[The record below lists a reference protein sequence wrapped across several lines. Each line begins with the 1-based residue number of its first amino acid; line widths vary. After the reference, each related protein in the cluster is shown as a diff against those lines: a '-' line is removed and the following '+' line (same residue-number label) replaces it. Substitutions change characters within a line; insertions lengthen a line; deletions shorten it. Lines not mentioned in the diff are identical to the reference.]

1 VNYSQSIFPRPA
13 AAVVEAPLGALQDP
27 SGDIRSGGIIALL
40 FFGLLLGF
48 AAFVPLDAGVHA
60 SGQVAV
66 SGNRQAVQHREGGVV
81 TAIHAREG
89 QRVTAGQVL
98 VEMAAPDLRAMERA
112 LTSDYLALLAQRA
125 RLLAERSGSGQL
137 AIPPE
142 FASLPLAD
150 RPLAEQALR
159 LQQAQLGARRG
170 SLSAQQSVLG
180 QRTSQ
185 LREQQGGYGR
195 QIQSFAEQRR
205 ILEDEIRGLKEL
217 EAKGFASVN
226 RIRALERTR
235 EELRGQEAAMAAE
248 ISRARE
254 GMGENRMQSL
264 SLERSNLEEIAT
276 ELRDTQAKISEVQ
289 PKLVSVREQLQR
301 ARVRAPASGRV
312 VGVTVFTVGGVV
324 APGQTLMEI
333 VPEDRRLVIQAQVA
347 PNDADDVFQ
356 NQVAQIRFPSV
367 HDRSLPLLTGKV
379 RTMSADSFTD
389 EKSGLSF
396 FRAEIEVGEAELDR
410 VRGTLGQGEL
420 RAGLPAEVVLPVRR
434 RTVLDYLLEPLTGHF
449 WRSLR
454 EQ

>member
-1 VNYSQSIFPRPA
+1 VNMMQGLVPSP
-13 AAVVEAPLGALQDP
+13 APLPTRPLGDMDDP
-27 SGDIRSGGIIALL
+27 GRDIRAGGLVALL
-40 FFGLLLGF
+40 FFGILLGF

-60 SGQVAV
+60 TGHVAV

-89 QRVTAGQVL
+89 QRVRAGEVL

-112 LTSDYLALLAQRA
+112 LTSDYLTLLAQRA
-125 RLLAERSGSGQL
+125 RLLAERSGSGRL
-137 AIPPE
+137 IVPAE
-142 FASLPLAD
+142 YAALPVED
-150 RPLAEQALR
+150 RALAEQALR

-185 LREQQGGYGR
+185 LREQQAGYSR
-195 QIQSFAEQRR
+195 QMQSFAEQRR

-217 EAKGFASVN
+217 EARGFASLN
-226 RIRALERTR
+226 RIRALERTQ
-235 EELRGQEAAMAAE
+235 EELRGREAAMAAE

-264 SLERSNLEEIAT
+264 SLQRSSLEEIAS
-276 ELRDTQAKISEVQ
+276 ELRDTEAKISEVQ
-289 PKLVSVREQLQR
+289 PRLVSVREQLQR

-324 APGQTLMEI
+324 TPGQTLMEI
-333 VPEDRRLVIQAQVA
+333 VPEDRRLVIQAQVS

-356 NQVAQIRFPSV
+356 GQTAQIRFSSV

-389 EKSGLSF
+389 EKSGQSY

-410 VRGTLGQGEL
+410 VRETLGQGEL
-420 RAGLPAEVVLPVRR
+420 RAGLPAEVVLPVRK
-434 RTVLDYLLEPLTGHF
+434 RTALDYLLEPLTVHF
-449 WRSLR
+449 WQSLR